1 MRSCAEMLM
10 VIGRQ
15 IETRMAQT
23 SVQVQKETSLSWL
36 YFKYIE
42 KGFDV
47 ICGRIHCGQWPAAW
61 FSSYSRLPFFL
72 PSQVTSVVQ
81 NRTFVHIWAWG
92 FTYGDEWK
100 KLVNYI
106 SSHYLQQMIILS
118 NGFVSES

>member
-47 ICGRIHCGQWPAAW
+47 ICGRIHCGQ
-61 FSSYSRLPFFL
+61 
-72 PSQVTSVVQ
+72 
-81 NRTFVHIWAWG
+81 
-92 FTYGDEWK
+92 
-100 KLVNYI
+100 
-106 SSHYLQQMIILS
+106 
-118 NGFVSES
+118 